1 MPDYPELAGKVAVVT
16 GGAGGIGRACV
27 NAYAAQGVSVVIA
40 DRDDAAGRA
49 ALDGLPPGS
58 EAIFVPTDVTDADSV
73 AAMVRAA
80 VDTFGGL
87 DIAYN
92 NAGVEAAGRALA
104 DMTDRDWQRVIDV
117 NLTGVWQ
124 CLRAEIP
131 ALLARGGG
139 SIVNTASALGQVAL
153 PLQASYVASKHG
165 VIGLT
170 KAAALEYS
178 ARGIR
183 INAIC
188 PGVVQTAMI
197 DEVAATNPGFM
208 TDMRAKHPIG
218 RIAAVD
224 EIADGVLWLSSSA
237 AAFVTGSALSID
249 GGYSAA

>member
-1 MPDYPELAGKVAVVT
+1 M
-16 GGAGGIGRACV
+16 R
-27 NAYAAQGVSVVIA
+27 SS
-40 DRDDAAGRA
+40 
-49 ALDGLPPGS
+49 LPHL
-58 EAIFVPTDVTDADSV
+58 V
-73 AAMVRAA
+73 AMVRAA

-92 NAGVEAAGRALA
+92 NAGVEAAGRAVA

-197 DEVAATNPGFM
+197 DEVAAANPGFM
-208 TDMRAKHPIG
+208 SDMHSKHPIG
-218 RIAAVD
+218 RIAVVD

-237 AAFVTGSALSID
+237 SAFVTGTALSID

>member
-49 ALDGLPPGS
+49 TLDGLPPGS
-58 EAIFVPTDVTDADSV
+58 EAVFVPTDVTDADSV

-92 NAGVEAAGRALA
+92 NAGVEAAGLPVA
-104 DMTDRDWQRVIDV
+104 DMSDRDWQRVIDV

-131 ALLARGGG
+131 AMLARGGG

-153 PLQASYVASKHG
+153 PMQASYVASKHG

-197 DEVAATNPGFM
+197 DEVAAANPGFM
-208 TDMRAKHPIG
+208 ADMHAKHPIG

-237 AAFVTGSALSID
+237 SAFVTGSALSID

>member
-27 NAYAAQGVSVVIA
+27 NAFAAQRVSVVIA
-40 DRDDAAGRA
+40 DSDDAAGRA
-49 ALDGLPPGS
+49 ALEGLPPKS
-58 EAIFVPTDVTDADSV
+58 EAIFVPTDVTDPASV
-73 AAMVRAA
+73 AAMVQAA

-87 DIAYN
+87 DIAFN
-92 NAGVEAAGRALA
+92 NAGVEAAGRTIA

-139 SIVNTASALGQVAL
+139 SVVNTASALGQVAL

-170 KAAALEYS
+170 RAAALEFS

-197 DEVAATNPGFM
+197 DEVAAANPGFM
-208 TDMRAKHPIG
+208 ADMHTKHPIG
-218 RIAAVD
+218 RIPAVD

-237 AAFVTGSALSID
+237 SAFVTGSALSID

>member
-1 MPDYPELAGKVAVVT
+1 MPDYPELEGKVAVVT
-16 GGAGGIGRACV
+16 GGASGIGRACV
-27 NAYAAQGVSVVIA
+27 SAYAAQGVSVVIA
-40 DRDDAAGRA
+40 DRDVAAGRA
-49 ALDGLPPGS
+49 TLDGLPPGS
-58 EAIFVPTDVTDADSV
+58 AAIFVPTDVTDADSV
-73 AAMVRAA
+73 TAMVRTA

-87 DIAYN
+87 DIAHN
-92 NAGVEAAGRALA
+92 NAGVEAAGRAVA
-104 DMTDRDWQRVIDV
+104 DMTERDWQRVIDV
-117 NLTGVWQ
+117 NLTGVWH
-124 CLRAEIP
+124 CMRAELP

-197 DEVAATNPGFM
+197 DEVAATDPDFM
-208 TDMRAKHPIG
+208 EDMNARHPIG
-218 RIAAVD
+218 RIAAAD

-237 AAFVTGSALSID
+237 SAFVTGSALTID

>member
-16 GGAGGIGRACV
+16 GGASGIGRACV
-27 NAYAAQGVSVVIA
+27 NAFAAQGVSVVVA
-40 DRDDAAGRA
+40 DRDTAAGQA
-49 ALDGLPPGS
+49 TLDGLPTGS
-58 EAIFVPTDVTDADSV
+58 TAIFVPTDVTDADSV
-73 AAMVRAA
+73 AAMVQAA
-80 VDTFGGL
+80 LDTFGGL

-92 NAGVEAAGRALA
+92 NAGVEAAGRAVA
-104 DMTDRDWQRVIDV
+104 DMTDQDWQHVIDV

-124 CLRAEIP
+124 CMRAELP
-131 ALLARGGG
+131 AMLARGGG

-153 PLQASYVASKHG
+153 PLQSSYVASKHG

-178 ARGIR
+178 SRGIR

-197 DEVAATNPGFM
+197 EEVAAATPGFM
-208 TDMRAKHPIG
+208 ADMYTRHPIG

-237 AAFVTGSALSID
+237 SAFVTGSALSID